1 MTTTREGVSALDL
14 WTRWALPHTPEN
26 LVESAELL
34 GLIKQQTN
42 QVKDKRTQQ
51 SGKPTLP
58 PRDPDG
64 KFLKFCELTRSSCFQ
79 HQFVWLPFSRTLV
92 CKGGQLFVLSC
103 TWEHE
108 IRVFEPELRCC
119 VTLA

>member
-1 MTTTREGVSALDL
+1 MTTTREGVSALDP

-51 SGKPTLP
+51 SSKPTLP
-58 PRDPDG
+58 PRDLDG
-64 KFLKFCELTRSSCFQ
+64 KFLKFCELTHLVICGSDEMPCSS
-79 HQFVWLPFSRTLV
+79 VRMI
-92 CKGGQLFVLSC
+92 
-103 TWEHE
+103 E
-108 IRVFEPELRCC
+108 
-119 VTLA
+119 

>member
-1 MTTTREGVSALDL
+1 MTTTREGVSALDP

-64 KFLKFCELTRSSCFQ
+64 KFLKFCELTRRLASSNLLFQ
-79 HQFVWLPFSRTLV
+79 ARDFTLKFSN
-92 CKGGQLFVLSC
+92 LFREGWIISQR
-103 TWEHE
+103 
-108 IRVFEPELRCC
+108 I
-119 VTLA
+119 